1 MGPQGYISE
10 RRRSRRWK
18 VEGGR
23 GIGESRN
30 NAGGGSAAG
39 GPKRREVFVADEA
52 LCAFSGIVRVLCPSD
67 WLGGQFD
74 ASSFTL

>member
-39 GPKRREVFVADEA
+39 GSEEARGVRR
-52 LCAFSGIVRVLCPSD
+52 G
-67 WLGGQFD
+67 
-74 ASSFTL
+74 

>member
-1 MGPQGYISE
+1 M
-10 RRRSRRWK
+10 
-18 VEGGR
+18 R
-23 GIGESRN
+23 GEDQLR
-30 NAGGGSAAG
+30 G